1 VTKEVGKQKQ
11 ALRDVKKNKVR
22 PTRTVWIGGNP
33 DTVEQLGI
41 LKGRRRQIQNLL
53 DVRGDE
59 AKDSDRRNLQEVEN
73 EIEELKEQLR
83 NDPQVLTFK
92 FVSLGRKKYE
102 KLIKEFPPTA
112 EQRQLRI
119 RIDRCVMHRTHHGP
133 R

>member
-73 EIEELKEQLR
+73 EIE
-83 NDPQVLTFK
+83 
-92 FVSLGRKKYE
+92 
-102 KLIKEFPPTA
+102 
-112 EQRQLRI
+112 
-119 RIDRCVMHRTHHGP
+119 
-133 R
+133 